1 MKSNVK
7 LKGQL
12 RTYMQWPVVLT
23 GLLVIMNVGIYF
35 ADVKAG
41 IIMSV
46 LTCVYAVVVL
56 LLYFRDRPKLM
67 TELISFATQYG
78 QVQKELLNELAIPY
92 AIMDRNGK
100 LIWMNKAFSAI
111 VQKEK
116 NYGKSITTL
125 FPEISKETIPADQ
138 EECSVVLQYDARD
151 YRAELKKIRLD
162 SMAGDNAILEV
173 AEEDNYLVA
182 IYLFDNTEINRYI
195 RENREEKLMVGL
207 FYIDNYEEALESVEE
222 VRRSLLIALVDR
234 KINKAVTNMEGIVK
248 KVEKDKYFIILKQK
262 YLGQLQS
269 GKFSI
274 LDEVK
279 TVNIGNEMAI
289 TLSIGLGLNGSS
301 YGQNY
306 EYARTAI
313 DLALGRGGDQAVVKD
328 SEKLYYYGGK
338 TKQVEKNTRV
348 KARVKA
354 HALRELMESKDKVV
368 VMGHKIADVDSFG
381 ASVGIYRAAK
391 TLGKR
396 AYIVIND
403 ITSSVRSMMEGFDN
417 SEEYEP
423 DIFITSDVAKTI
435 VDQNTVVV
443 VVDVNRPSF
452 TECRELLSLTKTIVV
467 LDHHRYSGDT
477 IENAVLSYIETYA
490 SSTCEMVAE
499 ILQYFDDGLKIK
511 GMEADRIYAGI
522 MIDTNN
528 FMSKTGVR
536 TFEAAA
542 YLRRCGA
549 DVTRVRKMFRNDM
562 DSYKA
567 RAEAVRQAEV
577 YRNDFA
583 ISVCPA
589 WDIESPTVVGAQAA
603 NELLNII
610 GIKASI
616 VLTAYN
622 QKIYVSARSIDE
634 INVQLIMERI
644 GGGGHMTV
652 AGAQLEDQTVE
663 EAKALIKET
672 IDSMIEEGDL

>member
-1 MKSNVK
+1 MNRNIK

-12 RTYMQWPVVLT
+12 KTYMQWPIMLT
-23 GLLVIMNVGIYF
+23 GLLVIMNAGIYI

-41 IIMSV
+41 MIMSV
-46 LTCVYAVVVL
+46 FTIIYALIALMLYIYDRPL
-56 LLYFRDRPKLM
+56 LL

-78 QVQKELLNELAIPY
+78 QVQKKLLNELAIPY
-92 AIMDRNGK
+92 ALMDQTGK
-100 LIWMNKAFSAI
+100 LIWMNKEFCA
-111 VQKEK
+111 VVNKEK
-116 NYGKSITTL
+116 NCNKTITAI
-125 FPEISKETIPADQ
+125 FPEITKSSIPADKD
-138 EECSVVLQYDARD
+138 ECSVLIQYNARD
-151 YRAELKKIRLD
+151 YRADLKKITMENMTGANSIID
-162 SMAGDNAILEV
+162 I
-173 AEEDNYLVA
+173 AEEENYLVA

-195 RENREEKLMVGL
+195 RENREEKLMAGL
-207 FYIDNYEEALESVEE
+207 FYIDNYDEALESVEE

-234 KINKAVTNMEGIVK
+234 KINKFTTNMEGIVK
-248 KVEKDKYFIILKQK
+248 KIEKDKYFIILKQK
-262 YLGQLQS
+262 YLSQLQTS
-269 GKFSI
+269 KFAI

-289 TLSIGLGLNGSS
+289 TLSIGLGTNGAT

-306 EYARTAI
+306 DYARTAI
-313 DLALGRGGDQAVVKD
+313 DLALARGGDQAIIKD
-328 SEKLYYYGGK
+328 AEKLYYYGGK
-338 TKQVEKNTRV
+338 GKQVEKNTRV

-368 VMGHKIADVDSFG
+368 VMGHKIGDVDSFG
-381 ASVGIYRAAK
+381 ASIGIYRAAK
-391 TLGKR
+391 TLNKR

-403 ITSSVRSMMEGFDN
+403 ITSSVRSMMEGFEN
-417 SEEYEP
+417 KEEYES
-423 DIFITSDVAKTI
+423 DMFINSDEAKEI
-435 VDQNTVVV
+435 VDANTVVV

-452 TECRELLSLTKTIVV
+452 TECRDLLNMTKTIVV
-467 LDHHRYSGDT
+467 LDHHRHSGET

-499 ILQYFDDGLKIK
+499 ILQYFDDGLKIR

-562 DSYKA
+562 ESYKA

-610 GIKASI
+610 GIKASV

-622 QKIYVSARSIDE
+622 QKIYISARSIDE

-652 AGAQLEDQTVE
+652 AGAQLENCTIE
-663 EAKALIKET
+663 EAKVIVKVT
-672 IDSMIEEGDL
+672 IDKMIEEGDL